1 MAGYIGR
8 QPLSEAVQSRAKYT
22 ATANQTTFSTA
33 YQPGYVDVYLN
44 GIHLENVTDYAAT
57 SGTDIVLTA
66 GATVG
71 QVLEVVALTTFSLHG
86 GKENYAADGAPAAT
100 NNSTEG
106 YRVGSLW
113 VDVTNDLPYTCVDD
127 GSTSSNVAVWSSGGG
142 GSGTSF
148 PFYKADGTSDTIA
161 ITSGEFPFYK
171 ADGTTLDTIPVT

>member
-71 QVLEVVALTTFSLHG
+71 QVLEIVALTTFSLHG
-86 GKENYAADGAPAAT
+86 GKENYAADGAPGVGDDSAD
-100 NNSTEG
+100 G

-127 GSTSSNVAVWSSGGG
+127 SLGAAVWSSGGG
-142 GSGTSF
+142 GGSSVF
-148 PFYKADGTSDTIA
+148 PFYKANGSSDTIA
-161 ITSGEFPFYK
+161 ITSSEFPFFNANGV
-171 ADGTTLDTIPVT
+171 ADNIGV

>member
-22 ATANQTTFSTA
+22 ATSGQTTFSTA

-57 SGTDIVLTA
+57 NGTDIVLTT
-66 GATVG
+66 GATTG

-86 GKENYAADGAPAAT
+86 GKENYAATGAPGLGDDSAD
-100 NNSTEG
+100 G
-106 YRVGSLW
+106 YRIGSLW
-113 VDVTNDLPYTCVDD
+113 VDTTNNLPYTCVDD
-127 GSTSSNVAVWSSGGG
+127 SVGAAVWSSGGG

-148 PFYKADGTSDTIA
+148 PFYKTDGTSDTIA
-161 ITSGEFPFYK
+161 ITSGTFPFYR
-171 ADGTTLDTIPVT
+171 ADGTSDTIPVT